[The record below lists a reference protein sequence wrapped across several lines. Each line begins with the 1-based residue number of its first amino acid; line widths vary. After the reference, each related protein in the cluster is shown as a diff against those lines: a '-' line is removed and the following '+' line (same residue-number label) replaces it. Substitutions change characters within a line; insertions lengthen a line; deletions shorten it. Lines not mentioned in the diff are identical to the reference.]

1 MACNSCNSNHSD
13 NALAD
18 GRFRRALWIALW
30 INAAM
35 FLIEIAAGIN
45 AASAS
50 LLADAIDFLG
60 DSANYVISLCV
71 LSMGVLWRARAALIK
86 GATMLVFGCAVLGK
100 VCWDTFYGQ
109 LPEPVTMGVIG
120 VLALAA
126 NTSVAIILYSF
137 RSGDA
142 DMRSVWLCS
151 RNDAI
156 GNIAVLLAAAGV
168 FSSGQAWPDLLVAT
182 IMGGLAVSAGYSVI
196 RQASQEIKTAKPA
209 AT

>member
-1 MACNSCNSNHSD
+1 MACSSCNSNHSD
-13 NALAD
+13 NALKD

-30 INAAM
+30 INAIM
-35 FLIEIAAGIN
+35 FLIEIVAGIN

-71 LSMGVLWRARAALIK
+71 LSMGILWRARAALIK
-86 GATMLVFGCAVLGK
+86 GSTMLIFGCAVLAK
-100 VCWDTFYGQ
+100 VCWDAFYGQ

-120 VLALAA
+120 FLALAA
-126 NTSVAIILYSF
+126 NLSVAIILYRF

-156 GNIAVLLAAAGV
+156 GNIAVLIAAAGV
-168 FSSGQAWPDLLVAT
+168 FSSGQAWPDLIVAA
-182 IMGGLAVSAGYSVI
+182 IMGCLAVSAGYSVI
-196 RQASQEIKTAKPA
+196 RQALQEIKAAKA
-209 AT
+209 AAV